1 MAVQTK
7 WVHDADLDSLTRLV
21 GTRNTAEVLEQALIS
36 LRSLMPYD
44 LAAVLRLRGD
54 ELVVEAAAGP
64 LASDLVRSH
73 RLSLAKFPTIR
84 RALELR
90 HPIPLEE
97 HHHDSEEGDPYDGI
111 LDLPHGHS
119 CMVVPLFS
127 GGENLGVITLDRTS
141 CGVYPD
147 GQVEL
152 AGVVG
157 QLVALA
163 LRFAD
168 QAELLDRYRLRL
180 KEENRLLV
188 EETGADAA
196 TRRLE
201 SSVSPGMRELA
212 QLARQVAVTDLPV
225 LVQGETGT
233 GKEVV
238 CQALHTWSDRREG
251 PYIKL
256 NCAAIPEALVE
267 SELFGHVKGAFSGA
281 DRSRDGRFVTANG
294 GTLLLDEI
302 GELPLSAQAKLLRVL
317 QEGQF
322 EPVGSDETISV
333 DVRVLAATN
342 VDLHAAVADGRFRQ
356 DLMYRLA
363 VFPLTLPPLRSRAEE
378 IAPIAESFLHSEH
391 RRSRR
396 GPWSLPE
403 ATLEVMRAAPWA
415 GNVRELLNALERATI
430 VVRAGPLSPRD
441 LGLGATEL
449 VRTVPTPVVAHDLT
463 WEANE
468 RAYLEQL
475 LDGSDGRL
483 YGSGGAA
490 ERAGLKPTTLRSK
503 LVRFGLR

>member
-430 VVRAGPLSPRD
+430 VVPAGPLSPRD
-441 LGLGATEL
+441 LGLGAAEL

>member
-1 MAVQTK
+1 
-7 WVHDADLDSLTRLV
+7 LDSLTRLV

-441 LGLGATEL
+441 LGLGAAEL

>member
-1 MAVQTK
+1 MAGQTK
-7 WVHDADLDSLTRLV
+7 WVQDANLDGLTRLV

-44 LAAVLRLRGD
+44 LAAVLRLRGG

-64 LASDLVRSH
+64 LASDVVRSH
-73 RLSLAKFPTIR
+73 RLSLSKFPTIQ

-90 HPIPLEE
+90 QPIPLDE
-97 HHHDSEEGDPYDGI
+97 HHHGGDEGDPYDGV
-111 LDLPHGHS
+111 LDLEHGHS

-127 GGENLGVITLDRTS
+127 GGESLGVITLDRES
-141 CGVYPD
+141 CGVYPE
-147 GQVEL
+147 GQVAL

-180 KEENRLLV
+180 KEEHRLLV

-201 SSVSPGMRELA
+201 ASVSAAMRELA
-212 QLARQVAVTDLPV
+212 NLARQVAVTDLPV

-238 CQALHTWSDRREG
+238 CQALHTWSDRRDR

-256 NCAAIPEALVE
+256 NCAAIPEPLIE
-267 SELFGHVKGAFSGA
+267 SELFGHVRGAFSGA
-281 DRSRDGRFVTANG
+281 ERTRDGRFVTANG

-302 GELPLSAQAKLLRVL
+302 GELSLPAQAKLLRVL

-322 EPVGSDETISV
+322 EPVGSDETVTV
-333 DVRVLAATN
+333 DVRVLAATH
-342 VDLHAAVADGRFRQ
+342 VDLHQAVADGRFRQ
-356 DLMYRLA
+356 DLLYRLA
-363 VFPLTLPPLRSRAEE
+363 VFPLLVPPLRERTEE
-378 IAPIAESFLHSEH
+378 IAPIAQAFLDSEH

-403 ATLEVMRAAPWA
+403 QTLEVMRAATWA

-430 VVRAGPLSPRD
+430 VVPAGPLSPRD
-441 LGLGATEL
+441 LGLAT
-449 VRTVPTPVVAHDLT
+449 VSPPAAPTARVDAPVPT

-468 RAYLEQL
+468 RQYLQRL
-475 LDGSDGRL
+475 MDACDGRL
-483 YGSGGAA
+483 YGPDGAA
-490 ERAGLKPTTLRSK
+490 EKAGLKPTTLRSK

>member
-1 MAVQTK
+1 MAGQTGWVQ
-7 WVHDADLDSLTRLV
+7 DANLDGLARLV

-64 LASDLVRSH
+64 LASDEVRSH
-73 RLSLAKFPTIR
+73 RLSLSKFPTIQ

-90 HPIPLEE
+90 LPVPLEE
-97 HHHDSEEGDPYDGI
+97 HHHESDEGDPYDGI

-127 GGENLGVITLDRTS
+127 GGENLGVITLDRSS
-141 CGVYPD
+141 CGVYPQ
-147 GQVEL
+147 GQVDL

-201 SSVSPGMRELA
+201 ASVSAGMRELA
-212 QLARQVAVTDLPV
+212 QLARQVSVTDLPV

-233 GKEVV
+233 GKELV

-281 DRSRDGRFVTANG
+281 DRTRDGRFVTANG

-302 GELPLSAQAKLLRVL
+302 GELSLSAQAKLLRVL

-322 EPVGSDETISV
+322 EPVGSDETV
-333 DVRVLAATN
+333 TVNVRVLAATH

-356 DLMYRLA
+356 DLLYRLA
-363 VFPLTLPPLRSRAEE
+363 VFPLTVPPLRERTEE
-378 IAPIAESFLHSEH
+378 IAPIAQSFLHDEH

-403 ATLEVMRAAPWA
+403 ATLSVMRSSPWA

-430 VVRAGPLSPRD
+430 VVPAGPLSPRD
-441 LGLGATEL
+441 LGLASTSA
-449 VRTVPTPVVAHDLT
+449 VSTVATPVVASELT
-463 WEANE
+463 WEDNE
-468 RAYLEQL
+468 RQYLERL
-475 LDGSDGRL
+475 MSDSDGRL
-483 YGSGGAA
+483 YGPGGAA
-490 ERAGLKPTTLRSK
+490 EKAGLKPTTLRSK

>member
-1 MAVQTK
+1 
-7 WVHDADLDSLTRLV
+7 
-21 GTRNTAEVLEQALIS
+21 
-36 LRSLMPYD
+36 
-44 LAAVLRLRGD
+44 
-54 ELVVEAAAGP
+54 
-64 LASDLVRSH
+64 
-73 RLSLAKFPTIR
+73 
-84 RALELR
+84 
-90 HPIPLEE
+90 
-97 HHHDSEEGDPYDGI
+97 
-111 LDLPHGHS
+111 
-119 CMVVPLFS
+119 
-127 GGENLGVITLDRTS
+127 
-141 CGVYPD
+141 
-147 GQVEL
+147 
-152 AGVVG
+152 
-157 QLVALA
+157 
-163 LRFAD
+163 
-168 QAELLDRYRLRL
+168 
-180 KEENRLLV
+180 
-188 EETGADAA
+188 
-196 TRRLE
+196 
-201 SSVSPGMRELA
+201 MRELA

-441 LGLGATEL
+441 LGLGAAEL